1 MTLFSFCKRKEHL
14 SGLQKLVP
22 YFQLL
27 SDLTQGQPERNFLI
41 PLAGSQVRNNV
52 WAALGPKPQTDSV
65 PEILL

>member
-27 SDLTQGQPERNFLI
+27 SDLTQGQPEKNFLI
-41 PLAGSQVRNNV
+41 PWGESGQEQRVGSSRSQ
-52 WAALGPKPQTDSV
+52 AADRLCS
-65 PEILL
+65 

>member
-41 PLAGSQVRNNV
+41 PWGESGREQCVGSSWSQ
-52 WAALGPKPQTDSV
+52 AADRLCS
-65 PEILL
+65 

>member
-27 SDLTQGQPERNFLI
+27 SDLTQGQPEKNFLI
-41 PLAGSQVRNNV
+41 PWGESGQEQCVSSSRSQ
-52 WAALGPKPQTDSV
+52 AADRLCS
-65 PEILL
+65 